1 MRRTVFAALM
11 LIILLTGC
19 ATAEP
24 LPGEELILAARQ
36 SYASLDSARV
46 TVTNAETGAIEQ
58 EFVFK
63 YDEKD
68 IMTYSYEAES
78 DGVRLAQY
86 NNGREQFT
94 DDNGNITMLDVTD
107 RDFTAYS
114 RDIKY
119 PMADE
124 GLILFYKAGVIPEKS
139 TVSEISLM
147 GHAGP
152 ITWVHH
158 EYEPEKIA
166 SEYSGAGELT
176 AFSVDYHFEQDG
188 SLIDFSENAV
198 ITENGKTASHSYL
211 ISISDINSVK
221 KVENV
226 VDISAGQN

>member
-46 TVTNAETGAIEQ
+46 TVINAETGAVEQ

-124 GLILFYKAGVIPEKS
+124 GLILFYKAGVIAEQSYIGTAALLDCPNGVE
-139 TVSEISLM
+139 
-147 GHAGP
+147 
-152 ITWVHH
+152 VHH
-158 EYEPEKIA
+158 EYDVSKIA
-166 SEYSGAGELT
+166 SQYSGEGQLT
-176 AFSVDYHFEQDG
+176 AFSADYLFESG
-188 SLIDFSENAV
+188 GALVRFYENAE
-198 ITENGKTASHSYL
+198 ITNGDETVSYRYF
-211 ISISDINSVK
+211 IDISDINSVE